1 MSLAYV
7 DGKYVEIESPNTYE
21 YIESMEDLQKEL
33 DSTDY
38 KIIKATEY
46 ELVGLASPYDMQAL
60 HIERQALRDKINELK
75 EKENG
80 N

>member
-7 DGKYVEIESPNTYE
+7 NGEYLEIEDVPNLAE
-21 YIESMEDLQKEL
+21 EFQESIEDLQKEL

-46 ELVGLASPYDMQAL
+46 DLVDLDKPYDMQAL
-60 HIERQALRDKINELK
+60 HADRQALRDKINALK
-75 EKENG
+75 E
-80 N
+80 